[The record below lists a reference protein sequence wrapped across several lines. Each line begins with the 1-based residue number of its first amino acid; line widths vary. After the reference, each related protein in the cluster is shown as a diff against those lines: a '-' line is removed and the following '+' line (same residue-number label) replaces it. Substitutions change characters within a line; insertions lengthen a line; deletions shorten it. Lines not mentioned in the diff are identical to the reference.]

1 MGFEPM
7 KMGVLCWEDPGR
19 SFSRSS
25 RGLSWSE
32 GKCCS
37 RLLHVE
43 ENISKMAELLSVF
56 DWVIALYL
64 MGFRPILSGLHH
76 VLGLG
81 LIFGP
86 GDDSFQ

>member
-1 MGFEPM
+1 MFC
-7 KMGVLCWEDPGR
+7 V
-19 SFSRSS
+19 
-25 RGLSWSE
+25 
-32 GKCCS
+32 GKILVVHFPDLTAVCLGQKESAVHDCH
-37 RLLHVE
+37 LLHVE

-64 MGFRPILSGLHH
+64 MGFGPILSGLHH

-86 GDDSFQ
+86 GDDSFQL